1 MPVATTNTQGTD
13 TQGSTTENKTKVGIS
28 IAIVGAMVVIIIIV
42 AKYMNRVRPVVTDPA
57 SLSNH
62 RRREEESIQKE
73 LRKSL
78 LNSLPVMRYNT
89 GLLPKQQRPGHENE
103 STWNIYSSRRQLQPV
118 IKREEP
124 RTINTEGAVVGSTN
138 ECRSEGSA
146 LQTRGQS
153 GSSID
158 PATCSICIES
168 FPENENVRILPC
180 NHIYHQRC
188 IDPWLLNKSGT
199 CPLCRKPL
207 QEALSSL
214 SFAPALPRPARFIR

>member
-1 MPVATTNTQGTD
+1 
-13 TQGSTTENKTKVGIS
+13 
-28 IAIVGAMVVIIIIV
+28 MVVIIILV
-42 AKYMNRVRPVVTDPA
+42 ARYMNRVRPVVTDPA

-62 RRREEESIQKE
+62 RRRQEESIQKE

-89 GLLPKQQRPGHENE
+89 GLLPKQQRLGHGNE
-103 STWNIYSSRRQLQPV
+103 SAWNTYSSRRQLQPV
-118 IKREEP
+118 IQREEP
-124 RTINTEGAVVGSTN
+124 RTINTEGAVVGSMN
-138 ECRSEGSA
+138 ECRSEGNA

-168 FPENENVRILPC
+168 FAENENVRILPC

-188 IDPWLLNKSGT
+188 IDPWLLHKSGT
-199 CPLCRKPL
+199 CPLW
-207 QEALSSL
+207 
-214 SFAPALPRPARFIR
+214 